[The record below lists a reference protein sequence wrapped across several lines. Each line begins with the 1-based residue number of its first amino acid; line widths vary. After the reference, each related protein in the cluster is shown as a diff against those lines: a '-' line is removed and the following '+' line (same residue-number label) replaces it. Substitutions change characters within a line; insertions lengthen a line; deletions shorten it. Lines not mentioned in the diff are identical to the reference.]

1 MTSITSDSPRPV
13 CQVDGLVSGFPCTSA
28 SCLNMSAQG
37 FQDHSSATGGGFHN
51 VNKYVR
57 RKRPQFC
64 VLENVAALTFSR
76 KVDKGAKPINLI
88 VAEMEKLGYV
98 CTHDL
103 VNTMWYGLPQS
114 RTKLW
119 MMFLRRDAIKNRMS
133 DPCQSLLSTF
143 RNFRLHYCGLSKVL
157 MGGCDDGQKIPQG
170 ASSSRLKWHEKFR
183 AAKEKLG
190 AVLWPSKLPL
200 ADSSKVG

>member
-1 MTSITSDSPRPV
+1 MR
-13 CQVDGLVSGFPCTSA
+13 
-28 SCLNMSAQG
+28 N
-37 FQDHSSATGGGFHN
+37 
-51 VNKYVR
+51 YVK

-76 KVDKGAKPINLI
+76 KVDQGAKPIDFI

-114 RTKLW
+114 RTRLW
-119 MMFLRRDAIKNRMS
+119 MMFLRRDAVKHSMG
-133 DPCQSLLSTF
+133 DPCQSMLSTF
-143 RNFRLHYCGLSKVL
+143 RNFRIHYCDLGKVL
-157 MGGCDDGQKIPQG
+157 MGGCEDGQKTPQG
-170 ASSSRLKWHEKFR
+170 PSSSRLKWHEKFR

-190 AVLWPSKLPL
+190 AVLWPWKLPI
-200 ADSSKVG
+200 AHRKV